1 MVLGSFL
8 NERLSL
14 NPCSTDTRR
23 EQRNIASAD
32 IIEWPLES
40 ISYGMDKILKGAKP
54 ADLPV
59 EQPMGFDLT
68 INLKTAK
75 KLGITI
81 PPELLF
87 RADKVIK

>member
-1 MVLGSFL
+1 MVLDSFL

-40 ISYGMDKILKGAKP
+40 ISYGMDKILKGANP
-54 ADLPV
+54 GVLPV
-59 EQPMGFDLT
+59 EPSQLELVL
-68 INLKTAK
+68 NHKTARK
-75 KLGITI
+75 IGLKI
-81 PPELLF
+81 PPEILLEANEII
-87 RADKVIK
+87 R